1 MLRNRPKEL
10 NKDPGRDVESEGKAA
25 AELKN
30 LSVKP
35 EPEIAGTISVYSH
48 GKICVLEV
56 DFCEKIIPVKEAN
69 GRP

>member
-1 MLRNRPKEL
+1 VLHNRPKEL
-10 NKDPGRDVESEGKAA
+10 GKDPGRDVESEGKAA
-25 AELKN
+25 EHKN

-35 EPEIAGTISVYSH
+35 EPEIAGTISVYGH